1 MRSLIKFSVLAFLCL
16 FFAACAHIKVE
27 DPAARLLTNVGTMKA
42 IEAAPVGDRVDRAE
56 RIVALSDIALTMLS
70 DQNVILEHVYD
81 RVVAEINWKQ
91 LSPVDQ
97 LLYRDLLDTLAAR
110 IKENIE
116 GKALDGDKITTAKIA
131 VGWVRQAALNYKR
144 IIAE

>member
-1 MRSLIKFSVLAFLCL
+1 MKSLYKYTVLALLCL
-16 FFAACAHIKVE
+16 CFAACASIQSE

-42 IEAAPVGDRVDRAE
+42 IEAAPVDERIDRAE

-70 DQNVILEHVYD
+70 DQDVILEHVYD
-81 RVVAEINWKQ
+81 RVVAEINWAQ

-116 GKALDGDKITTAKIA
+116 GKTLDGEKVTTAKIA

-144 IIAE
+144 IITE

>member
-1 MRSLIKFSVLAFLCL
+1 MRSLFKYTVLAFLCL
-16 FFAACAHIKVE
+16 FFAACASIRSE

-42 IEAAPVGDRVDRAE
+42 IEAAPVGDRIDRAE

-70 DQNVILEHVYD
+70 DQDVILEHVYD

-116 GKALDGDKITTAKIA
+116 GKTLDGDKITTAKIA